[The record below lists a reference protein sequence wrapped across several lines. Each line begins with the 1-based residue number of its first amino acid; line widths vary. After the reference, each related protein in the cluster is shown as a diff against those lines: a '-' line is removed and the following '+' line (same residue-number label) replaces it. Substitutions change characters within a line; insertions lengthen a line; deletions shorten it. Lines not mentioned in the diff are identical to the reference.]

1 MHYYVMT
8 LFPEMIEY
16 IMAQSIIGRALSD
29 ELIKLKIINIRDYAK
44 NRYRQVDDYPYGG
57 GAGMLMQADPI
68 YSAYK
73 DICNGLG
80 KKPRLIYTTP
90 QGRLFNQDLAKELAK
105 EEELIFLCGHYEGV
119 DERVL
124 ELTGAESISIG
135 DYVLTGGEL
144 PSVVMMD
151 AISRMIKGV
160 LSNEDSAEFES
171 FEDNL
176 LEYPQYTRPSIY
188 EGMEVPEIL
197 LSGHHKNIEEWKRK
211 EALRRTFE
219 RRPDLLDT
227 KFLSAKD
234 LSFLQ
239 SLGYSKD
246 LKQ

>member
-1 MHYYVMT
+1 
-8 LFPEMIEY
+8 
-16 IMAQSIIGRALSD
+16 
-29 ELIKLKIINIRDYAK
+29 
-44 NRYRQVDDYPYGG
+44 
-57 GAGMLMQADPI
+57 MLMQADPI

-73 DICNGLG
+73 DICKGLE

-124 ELTGAESISIG
+124 ELTDAESISIG

-171 FEDNL
+171 FEDGL

-219 RRPDLLDT
+219 RRPELLNP

-239 SLGYSKD
+239 SLGYSKE
-246 LKQ
+246 